1 MQDPRQVRLEVVDG
15 AHRVWFEE
23 PDTVV
28 VVARGTINE
37 AAMTQLCQRLIK
49 EAQSREY
56 ILFLA
61 DLTQFETI
69 GPAARAIAARLGALL
84 PRRAFAI
91 FGGGFGKR
99 VVIDFVFRASN
110 LLGAKDRTMRY
121 FADEEAARAWLS
133 SMRSRLA

>member
-1 MQDPRQVRLEVVDG
+1 MQDPRQVRLEVIDG

-28 VVARGTINE
+28 VVVRGTINE
-37 AAMTQLCQRLIK
+37 TAMTQLSQRLLR

-56 ILFLA
+56 IFFLA

-69 GPAARAIAARLGALL
+69 GPAARAIGARIGALL

-91 FGGGFGKR
+91 FGGSFGKR

-110 LLGAKDRTMRY
+110 ILGAKDRTMRY
-121 FADEEAARAWLS
+121 FADEEAARSWLS